1 MAATTLSELFQE
13 RVRLT
18 PEREAYRQFDARTQ
32 QWISYSWSEMHERVM
47 RWRASLQQEH
57 LPGGARIAI
66 LVPNSIEHV
75 CMDQAALSLG
85 FVPVPLHVVDNPENL
100 AFIIGDCGAS
110 LLLVESADRWGTLEP
125 FTERLPELRRVV
137 YLNGTSGGAP
147 SSLAR
152 SVDSWLLDPSAAS
165 NLAGT
170 AVSAGAAVGANA
182 TSSADANSLAAI
194 VYTSGTTGRPKGVML
209 SHRNI
214 VSNVKAILAVIPP
227 RHDDVYLS
235 FLPLSH
241 TLERTVG
248 YYQPLAAGATVA
260 FARSVPLLMDDMR
273 VIRPTM
279 LVSVP
284 RIYERVYAA
293 IQEKIGKSPLRKRL
307 FALTVELG
315 WRRFEAAEHRGPA
328 LSVGAS
334 TLFAV
339 LDRLVARPVRAR
351 FGGRLRAAVTG
362 GAAIPNEVAR
372 TLLGLGMPLVQG
384 YGLTESS
391 PVIASNT
398 LDSNDPASVGHAL
411 PGVEVRLG
419 EQDELLA
426 RSDSVMLGYWKRPE
440 DTARVLEKDGWLHTG
455 DRAQIDNGWIRIKG
469 RIKDIIVTSTG
480 EKVPPADVEAA
491 IASDP
496 VFEQV
501 LVLGEQ
507 RPYLVAILVLN
518 RQRWEARA
526 VELGLDPQ
534 SESALNSTKATR
546 WALERVS
553 QLVKSFPS
561 YATPRAVFLSM
572 EPWTVGNALITPTL
586 KPKRAAISSRYAG
599 EIAELYRGH

>member
-1 MAATTLSELFQE
+1 MVATTLNELFQE

-32 QWISYSWSEMHERVM
+32 QWISYSWAQILERVL

-57 LPGGARIAI
+57 LPSGARIAI

-100 AFIIGDCGAS
+100 AFVIGDCGAS
-110 LLLVESADRWGTLEP
+110 LLLVDSAERWSVLEP
-125 FTERLPELRRVV
+125 FAERLPELHRVV
-137 YLNGTSGGAP
+137 YLNGPVDSGGSRA
-147 SSLAR
+147 STCAR
-152 SVDSWLLDPSAAS
+152 SVDSWLAPYSESTSDHPTGA
-165 NLAGT
+165 T
-170 AVSAGAAVGANA
+170 AV
-182 TSSADANSLAAI
+182 DANSLAAI

-214 VSNVKAILAVIPP
+214 VSNVKAIMAVIPL
-227 RHDDVYLS
+227 RDDDVYLS

-260 FARSVPLLMDDMR
+260 FARSVPLLMEDMQ

-284 RIYERVYAA
+284 RIYERAFTA
-293 IQEKIGKSPLRKRL
+293 LQEKIGASRLRRRL
-307 FALTVELG
+307 FALTVDLG
-315 WRRFEAAEHRGPA
+315 WRRFEAGQNRGPS
-328 LSVGAS
+328 LSAGS
-334 TLFAV
+334 RILLAV
-339 LDRLVARPVRAR
+339 LDWLVARPVRAR

-362 GAAIPNEVAR
+362 GAAIPSEVAR

-398 LDSNDPASVGHAL
+398 LDNNDPSSVGHAL

-426 RSDSVMLGYWKRPE
+426 HSDSVMLGYWKRPE

-455 DRAQIDNGWIRIKG
+455 DRAQIENGLIRIKG

-480 EKVPPADVEAA
+480 EKVPPTDLEAA
-491 IASDP
+491 IAGDP
-496 VFEQV
+496 LFEQV

-507 RPYLVAILVLN
+507 RPYLAAILVLN
-518 RQRWEARA
+518 RQRWAARA
-526 VELGLDPQ
+526 AELGLDPRN
-534 SESALNSTKATR
+534 ESSLHSPVATR

-561 YATPRAVFLSM
+561 YATPRAVFLSL
-572 EPWTVGNALITPTL
+572 EPWTIGNALITPTL
-586 KPKRAAISSRYAG
+586 KPKRTAIASRYAA
-599 EIAELYRGH
+599 EITELYRGH